1 MSAIAERALS
11 YIPETHIPLPKAE
24 QVAISRTIAGDVD
37 AFNELVVKYQNL
49 AYSIAYRMLQ
59 SREAA
64 ADAVQDSFIKA
75 FRALPS
81 FKGTSFKSWLA
92 RIVVNTCHDVI
103 RINRHFSFEDIG
115 DESSYEVD
123 DERRKTGYHQL
134 IDPNE
139 SPQAS
144 VERRELNAQIELALR
159 ALPLEQQLVLILSD
173 IHGYSYQEISEI
185 TGFPMGTVKSR
196 ISRARLRL
204 RDFLLQQSELVS
216 FGLRN

>member
-1 MSAIAERALS
+1 
-11 YIPETHIPLPKAE
+11 
-24 QVAISRTIAGDVD
+24 
-37 AFNELVVKYQNL
+37 
-49 AYSIAYRMLQ
+49 
-59 SREAA
+59 
-64 ADAVQDSFIKA
+64 
-75 FRALPS
+75 
-81 FKGTSFKSWLA
+81 
-92 RIVVNTCHDVI
+92 VI

-144 VERRELNAQIELALR
+144 VERRELNAQIELGLR